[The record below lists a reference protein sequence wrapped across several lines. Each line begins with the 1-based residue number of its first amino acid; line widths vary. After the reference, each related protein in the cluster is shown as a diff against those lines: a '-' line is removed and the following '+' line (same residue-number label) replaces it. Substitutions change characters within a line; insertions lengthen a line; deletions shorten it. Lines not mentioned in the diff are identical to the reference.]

1 MANYNCSACEDIRQ
15 SDPNLVVNGFT
26 EDECASLAAG
36 NGLNG
41 GDTCDDLHDM
51 NDCFVGMMENEVN
64 AYEACD
70 WKKFMRKFIPNVW
83 ATLKGII
90 CALCG
95 FDERIARN
103 TCLINRLFDGYK
115 LSIGEDSSEESYIVP
130 GGGVSFLYDEEESD
144 TGRISDFSLQYIAGG
159 LLRAQGTFRFFTADF
174 KDADG
179 RARQG
184 NSHWNDRGTMTAG
197 GELLCEVRVK
207 KEQFGV
213 RNIYAGFGQETGGG
227 GYHIN
232 ATVFSDKDS
241 KGRPVFAYGQHGNCD
256 TKTGEPA
263 TGSGHSRG
271 HRVQDGYIYIQL
283 RMSYIWALNAY
294 SADDLKPDG
303 TPKDDVKPKAYS
315 PRAFMGIRFD
325 KNSIEC

>member
-1 MANYNCSACEDIRQ
+1 MANYNCSACEDLRQ

-41 GDTCDDLHDM
+41 GYTCDDLHDM

-95 FDERIARN
+95 FDARISRN
-103 TCLINRLFDGYK
+103 DCLINHLIDGDN
-115 LSIGEDSSEESYIVP
+115 LEIGEDSSSDSYIVP
-130 GGGVSFLYDEEESD
+130 GGGVSFKYDSD
-144 TGRISDFSLQYIAGG
+144 GGDDRISDFRLLYIAGG

-174 KDADG
+174 KDEDN
-179 RARQG
+179 RDRNG
-184 NSHWNDRGTMTAG
+184 NSHWNDRGAMTAG
-197 GELLCEVRVK
+197 GELICEIRVK
-207 KEQFGV
+207 KSQFGV
-213 RNIYAGFGQETGGG
+213 KNIYAGFGQETGGG
-227 GYHIN
+227 GYHLN

-241 KGRPVFAYGQHGNCD
+241 DGNPVYAYGQHGNCN

-263 TGSGHSRG
+263 SGSGHSTG
-271 HRVQDGYIYIQL
+271 HKVASGYIYIQL

-294 SADDLKPDG
+294 SADDLDSNK
-303 TPKDDVKPKAYS
+303 KPKSSVVKRYS